1 MYELKYSCS
10 RAYSLDRL
18 AEQDAEG
25 YFFSWMSEHLL
36 QFSLDE
42 MAQFVFYLTISVLTV
57 STAYI
62 FSRGVGDALRI
73 SPVVTL
79 YTA

>member
-1 MYELKYSCS
+1 
-10 RAYSLDRL
+10 
-18 AEQDAEG
+18 
-25 YFFSWMSEHLL
+25 MSEHLL